1 MFGRLNRYDWPM
13 GSKWDAISFYHAELN
28 KITRQYTL
36 QIEKS
41 VDSFVSTSPATYR
54 FVLIRWNRDPS
65 FSPAT
70 QREVLGEYTDLDEII
85 GVLKLLVANEKE
97 KVNERRT

>member
-36 QIEKS
+36 EIEKS
-41 VDSFVSTSPATYR
+41 VVSTSTVPYR